1 METHQIRS
9 PRSMTSRLTWWIA
22 SVVAALSAMAGVA
35 SFAAASHEAN
45 KLQDGHLREIGAL
58 IDAKKLV
65 LDTTAVAWQG
75 SQDSDVRLVISRLE
89 PEWEAANASAPII
102 VPATLK
108 DGLHDLETHGR
119 RWRVDVRTL
128 HSGDRIAVAE
138 LSTIRDEIASDGA
151 MRTLFPM
158 LALTPVIV
166 ALVFFLVRRMLLP
179 VRRLAS
185 VVDSQ
190 DDATL
195 DTLSEEDI
203 PAELLPFVTSINRL
217 IGRLKDAMAQQRRFI
232 ADAAHELRSPLAA
245 LSLQAEHLGAA
256 DSAIVARER
265 LVTFHAAIRR
275 TARLVEQLL
284 ALARS
289 QHGSSMK
296 PSVVSL
302 RELATDIVIQSVN
315 MAEDKHVDLGLERVD
330 DVDVIAD
337 APALAVVLRNLVDNA
352 VRYTPEGGRVDVSVT
367 VSGQD
372 LLLEVQDSRPG
383 IPDDELTRVLEPFY
397 RIPGT
402 RTMGS
407 GLGLS
412 IVSETAR
419 RSGARF
425 VLQNTETGLR
435 VCYWHPLRERTAG
448 SM

>member
-1 METHQIRS
+1 MDARQSRS

-22 SVVAALSAMAGVA
+22 SVVVALSVAAGGV
-35 SFAAASHEAN
+35 SFAAAYHEAN

-58 IDAKKLV
+58 IDARKLV
-65 LDTTAVAWQG
+65 LDTSDVAWQG
-75 SQDSDVRLVISRLE
+75 SQDSDVRLVIARLE
-89 PEWEAANASAPII
+89 PSSDGTHATAPIA
-102 VPATLK
+102 VPATLP
-108 DGLHDLETHGR
+108 DGLHNLESRGQS
-119 RWRVDVRTL
+119 WRVDVRTL
-128 HSGDRIAVAE
+128 HSGERIAVAE
-138 LSTIRDEIASDGA
+138 LSMIRDEIASDGA

-158 LALTPVIV
+158 LALTPVLV
-166 ALVFFLVRRMLLP
+166 ALVVFLVRRMLLP
-179 VRRLAS
+179 VRRLAL
-185 VVDSQ
+185 VVDRQ

-195 DTLSEEDI
+195 EALSEEDI
-203 PAELLPFVTSINRL
+203 PKELLPFVTSINRL
-217 IGRLKDAMAQQRRFI
+217 IGRLKEAMTQQRRFI

-256 DSAIVARER
+256 DSAVVARER

-302 RELATDIVIQSVN
+302 RELASDVVIQTVN
-315 MAEDKHVDLGLERVD
+315 MAEDKRVDLGLDHVD
-330 DVDVIAD
+330 DVAVVAD

-352 VRYTPEGGRVDVSVT
+352 VRYTPPGGRVDVSVT
-367 VSGQD
+367 FDGDD
-372 LLLEVQDSRPG
+372 LLLEVKDSGPG
-383 IPDDELTRVLEPFY
+383 IPEDQLSRVLEPFY

-402 RTMGS
+402 RSSGS

-419 RSGARF
+419 RNGGHF
-425 VLQNTETGLR
+425 VLENIDGGLR
-435 VCYWHPLRERTAG
+435 ARYRHPL
-448 SM
+448 